1 MVRRGA
7 ATLLAATLM
16 ALALLCAASHAQIPA
31 GKRPLI
37 VVFAASYLPEPK
49 PPVELEGSAS
59 PAVEPPILAMRAV
72 RERLVRS
79 GTVDA
84 LAYQPDAPIFLR
96 AAAENKLRVN
106 AENPSPGDR
115 FALGKAVGALQ
126 ILVVSL
132 EKEKEG
138 GVRIDG
144 EAVEIATRRAW
155 RDNGRA
161 RIERPTVS
169 LGAPGGAPFDDEVLS
184 AASTLVGKFLSGP
197 LGALTRTT
205 GPILPA
211 LPPDTPA
218 VAPTAPRDMEAEA
231 RSALERGRKLL
242 ADGDAAGAVVALNRA
257 VNLTPR
263 APAPRAALVRAYLAA
278 GRSSEAVAEARRALD
293 LVGSGEGQ
301 IELTRLLAQ
310 ALAGSGD
317 TTAAAAT
324 YAQIIEARP
333 GARTVW
339 ARVALADLLLAQ
351 DRAPEAELQLRAARK
366 FEPGNAE
373 VAARLARLRA
383 ANNDYAG
390 AVEELAET
398 QIDPAARRALIG
410 EIFDSGVLGLA
421 AEMGRARAAF
431 EAGQITRQ
439 ALHQATAAKSARAAG
454 LLTLIRS
461 AAPAAEEP
469 GSADLM
475 AHRHRVLA
483 GSLLVQAL
491 SSALAFV
498 QSGDVAAAARADLLL
513 GEARREIAE
522 AQTAQQSA
530 P

>member
-16 ALALLCAASHAQIPA
+16 ALLCAASRAQMPP

-49 PPVELEGSAS
+49 PPVALEEAAS
-59 PAVEPPILAMRAV
+59 PAVDPPILAMRAV

-79 GTVDA
+79 GAVDA

-106 AENPSPGDR
+106 AENPSPADR

-161 RIERPTVS
+161 RIERKTVS
-169 LGAPGGAPFDDEVLS
+169 LGAPPGGAPFDDEVLS

-197 LGALTRTT
+197 LGALTRAT

-211 LPPDTPA
+211 SPTDTPA
-218 VAPTAPRDMEAEA
+218 AAPAAPRDVEAEA
-231 RSALERGRKLL
+231 QSALERGRKLL

-257 VNLTPR
+257 VNLSPR

-278 GRSSEAVAEARRALD
+278 GRSSDAVAEAHRALD

-324 YAQIIEARP
+324 YGQIIEARP

-373 VAARLARLRA
+373 VAQRLARLRA
-383 ANNDYAG
+383 ARDDYAG

-398 QIDPAARRALIG
+398 QIDPGVRRTLLG
-410 EIFDSGVLGLA
+410 EIFDGGVLGLA

-431 EAGQITRQ
+431 EAGQITRE

-461 AAPAAEEP
+461 AAPAEEP
-469 GSADLM
+469 AGADLL

-491 SSALAFV
+491 SSVLAFV
-498 QSGDVAAAARADLLL
+498 QSRDAASAARADLLL

-522 AQTAQQSA
+522 AQQSA